1 MFRNRSKTAPS
12 TAASDD
18 DVAAINLEIAG
29 DEDDKYDREDG
40 GTAVDVELFKTIG
53 IYQLLYPAE
62 CGLNASRCRTAVL
75 AVMGLTLGLQSM
87 QVCRLYL
94 ARHDIQMFANMGM
107 LLVYGFMCLLK
118 GYTTTVNADRMGVT
132 LDAARYAFT
141 GCGGSDPSVMRRC
154 RATLSAIL
162 RTFVALSFGTLFVWV
177 LIPWFMASE
186 YDDMPT
192 VWAVVYVVESVIFTV
207 NVFLWTSFD
216 CYLVTMCFVF
226 NALFRTI
233 SAGYEKLG
241 HRHRLLYPHGHQPLH
256 HSRYS
261 ADVKSDLLN
270 FPNDYNDLISHI
282 KDNQKI
288 IEKYEIFFKIVRPVV
303 LLQIANGSYSIITLI
318 FLTSIAYLNGDSIV
332 SPTIFKLVCALASL
346 TIELY
351 IYCYGFNHIEDGRS
365 TVNFGLYSC
374 NWTDKDLQ
382 FKKTLLLAM
391 AINSAHKLKM
401 KVSPNSIVNLEMFTR
416 VMNMSY
422 TIVSTLLS

>member
-1 MFRNRSKTAPS
+1 MNDRLKKASS
-12 TAASDD
+12 TASDHYETVDASREADD
-18 DVAAINLEIAG
+18 GRWA
-29 DEDDKYDREDG
+29 REDG
-40 GTAVDVELFKTIG
+40 GTAVDVGLFKAIG
-53 IYQLLYPAE
+53 MYQLLYPAE
-62 CGLNASRCRTAVL
+62 CGLNDGGHGYRTAVL
-75 AVMGLTLGLQSM
+75 AAMGLVLGLQSM

-107 LLVYGFMCLLK
+107 LVVYGFMCLLK
-118 GYTTTVNADRMGVT
+118 GHTTATNASRICVT

-141 GCGGSDPSVMRRC
+141 GCGGRDPSVMRRC
-154 RATLSAIL
+154 RATLSTIL
-162 RTFVALSFGTLFVWV
+162 RTFVALSFGTLVVWV
-177 LIPWFMASE
+177 IIPWFVASE

-192 VWAVVYVVESVIFTV
+192 VWAVVYVVESIIFTV

-226 NALFRTI
+226 DALFRTM

-241 HRHRLLYPHGHQPLH
+241 HASRPHSHGRQPLRSH
-256 HSRYS
+256 RGQDT
-261 ADVKSDLLN
+261 DVKRNLLK
-270 FPNDYNDLISHI
+270 FSNDYDDLVSHI

-288 IEKYEIFFKIVRPVV
+288 IEKYELFFRIVRPVV

-332 SPTIFKLVCALASL
+332 SPAIFKLVCALISL

-365 TVNFGLYSC
+365 TVNFGLYSS

-391 AINSAHKLKM
+391 TINSAHKLKM